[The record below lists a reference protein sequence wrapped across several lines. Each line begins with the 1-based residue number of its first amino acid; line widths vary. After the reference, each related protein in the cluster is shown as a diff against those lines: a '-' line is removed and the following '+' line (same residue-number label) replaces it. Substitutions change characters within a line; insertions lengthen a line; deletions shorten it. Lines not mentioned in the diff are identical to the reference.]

1 MVIKELLQVLEY
13 MHGKQVTHRDIK
25 LENIIYDP
33 KTQKLKLIDFGFC
46 CLGNQ
51 SLQTLYCGTPS
62 YMAPEIVSK
71 TPYCGPPTDVWATGV
86 LMFCLST
93 GRLPFKAS

>member
-1 MVIKELLQVLEY
+1 MLEY
-13 MHGKQVTHRDIK
+13 MHRKQVTHRDIK